1 MPALT
6 SSNEMK
12 VVSTITIIP
21 EYVKWLLLYSGIG
34 LLIFWFLNKYI
45 AFYKTGIF
53 IFNSDNFT
61 INTAKDRNQISV
73 SNISKI
79 ELIDPVDYKDELK
92 EKFIVVIQERNTD
105 SFQFQLK
112 EYNDCFS
119 FIDELVKYDGLRDR
133 IKNLNKTFLSDA
145 GN

>member
-92 EKFIVVIQERNTD
+92 EKFIVVIQERNTE

-145 GN
+145 GK